1 MYNYYVAALVD
12 LYTPHSGPQQ
22 QQYKQKNKDNKTGDD
37 KNANIKTTAIMATIM
52 THKDQTQIIQLTI
65 RTFRREGGAVEKS
78 RCRTRKGTLN
88 TKY

>member
-12 LYTPHSGPQQ
+12 LYTPHSDP
-22 QQYKQKNKDNKTGDD
+22 NNNSINNKT
-37 KNANIKTTAIMATIM
+37 KITKRAMTKMPTTAIMATRM

>member
-12 LYTPHSGPQQ
+12 LYTPHSDPNNDSIN
-22 QQYKQKNKDNKTGDD
+22 KKNKDNKTGDD

-65 RTFRREGGAVEKS
+65 RTFRREGGAVETS
-78 RCRTRKGTLN
+78 PCRTRKGTLN
-88 TKY
+88 TKC